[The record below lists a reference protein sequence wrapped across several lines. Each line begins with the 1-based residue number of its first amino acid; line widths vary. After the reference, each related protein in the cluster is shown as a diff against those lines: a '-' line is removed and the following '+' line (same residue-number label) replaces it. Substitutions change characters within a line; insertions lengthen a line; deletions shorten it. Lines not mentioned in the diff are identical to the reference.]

1 MVLSEIIAGESS
13 VIGLLYDIQPVAQ
26 DLLSA
31 RTRDG
36 FNVVENS
43 KGGLTQSCILQFTC
57 KRTMAEARANR
68 TYGIERLILIYRPS
82 MNRATKF

>member
-13 VIGLLYDIQPVAQ
+13 VIGLLYDIEPVAQ

-43 KGGLTQSCILQFTC
+43 KGGLTQSCILQFTS

-68 TYGIERLILIYRPS
+68 TYGIGRLKQIYRRNL
-82 MNRATKF
+82 NRATKF